1 MAWWLGLAGGEG
13 ALFSCRM
20 EDTSPLRQAVLAWL
34 ELARDLASIPQA
46 ITDVALSTQP
56 EFDAVINAVVGAA
69 PKSEHRDL
77 YGKADGDWMPRWS
90 TLLSGSGLGDATRLV
105 AQGATVPVEEVAD
118 SFVAFCTAPAPAVED
133 WLLLTGDLPEGAR
146 IPLGRYTLQTFTA
159 DELRQLGQMP
169 ALYGLQPGGL
179 DLRLLAG
186 APFVHAPDPDRASDR
201 SGAPWFDFTGPR
213 PEARHWRALLPLIL
227 WSPEL
232 LHVDA
237 VFDVERGREFGLH
250 PNHVPTT
257 LQIYEDHD
265 GRQEEVEVRETGT
278 FHVTQAQLPRL
289 QAFCSAVTAKIDAV
303 VDGATSSRRL
313 PRRRALRL
321 ERAARHLVQAH
332 QRTHSDYGVWEQ
344 EADELHLDYVIT
356 LEALMASPD
365 DKHEGVS
372 ERIRSRA
379 AALFFT
385 PSLRQQVETIV
396 QDAYSARS
404 KYVHGDVLK
413 NQDES
418 EKLAALR
425 DLRLI
430 VRQVVLRWLV
440 LTPCDTEDLAP
451 LLDAAA
457 AGTGRERA
465 VDEPLRAFFRATPP
479 QDRLGL

>member
-1 MAWWLGLAGGEG
+1 MSLAGGEG
-13 ALFSCRM
+13 ALFSCRI
-20 EDTSPLRQAVLAWL
+20 EDIAPLRQAVLAWL
-34 ELARDLASIPQA
+34 EQARHLPSIPQA

-77 YGKADGDWMPRWS
+77 YGKADGDWAPRWS
-90 TLLSGSGLGDATRLV
+90 TLLGGSGLGDATRLV

-133 WLLLTGDLPEGAR
+133 WLLLTGDLPEGTR

-159 DELRQLGQMP
+159 DELRKLGPMP
-169 ALYGLQPGGL
+169 ALHGLQPGGL
-179 DLRLLAG
+179 DLRLLSG
-186 APFVHAPDPDRASDR
+186 APFIHVPDLDRTSDR
-201 SGAPWFDFTGPR
+201 SGVPWFDFTGPR

-265 GRQEEVEVRETGT
+265 GRQEEAEVRETGT
-278 FHVTQAQLPRL
+278 FYVTQAQLPCL
-289 QAFCSAVTAKIDAV
+289 EAFCAAVTAKIDAV
-303 VDGATSSRRL
+303 MDGATSSRRL

-321 ERAARHLVQAH
+321 ERAARHLLQAH

-344 EADELHLDYVIT
+344 EAGELHLDYVIT

-379 AALFFT
+379 AALFLT
-385 PSLRQQVETIV
+385 LSLRQQVETIV
-396 QDAYSARS
+396 QEAYSARS

-413 NQDES
+413 DQEES

-440 LTPCDTEDLAP
+440 LTPCDAEDLAP

-465 VDEPLRAFFRATPP
+465 IDEPLRAFFRATPP

>member
-1 MAWWLGLAGGEG
+1 
-13 ALFSCRM
+13 M
-20 EDTSPLRQAVLAWL
+20 EDAFPLRQAVLAWL
-34 ELARDLASIPQA
+34 EQARHLPSIPQA
-46 ITDVALSTQP
+46 ITDVALSAQP

-77 YGKADGDWMPRWS
+77 YGKTDGDWAPRWS

-105 AQGATVPVEEVAD
+105 AQGAAVPVEEVAD
-118 SFVAFCTAPAPAVED
+118 SFVASCMAPAPAVED
-133 WLLLTGDLPEGAR
+133 WLLLTGDLPEGTR

-159 DELRQLGQMP
+159 DELRQLGPMP

-179 DLRLLAG
+179 ELRFLAG
-186 APFVHAPDPDRASDR
+186 APFVHAPDPDRTSDR
-201 SGAPWFDFTGPR
+201 SGVLWLDFSGPR

-257 LQIYEDHD
+257 LQIYEDHH
-265 GRQEEVEVRETGT
+265 GGYEEVEVRETGT

-289 QAFCSAVTAKIDAV
+289 QAFCAAVTAKIDAV
-303 VDGATSSRRL
+303 MDGATSSRRL

-321 ERAARHLVQAH
+321 ERAARHLLQAH

-344 EADELHLDYVIT
+344 EADELHLDYVIA
-356 LEALMASPD
+356 LEALMASPND
-365 DKHEGVS
+365 QHEGVS

-379 AALFFT
+379 AALFLT

-396 QDAYSARS
+396 QGAYSARS

-413 NQDES
+413 DQEES

-457 AGTGRERA
+457 AGVGRERA
-465 VDEPLRAFFRATPP
+465 VDDPLRAFFRATPL
-479 QDRLGL
+479 QDRLQL